1 MVGGGVEASAHNE
14 YGVFVSVVKE
24 STNAEFINPAAA
36 WLRKIWTVER
46 KTGKKTIFLFSTQ
59 FDKVCQISHVLW
71 RFLRMC
77 LR

>member
-46 KTGKKTIFLFSTQ
+46 KTGKNKNFLVFDTI
-59 FDKVCQISHVLW
+59 
-71 RFLRMC
+71 
-77 LR
+77 

>member
-46 KTGKKTIFLFSTQ
+46 KTGRKKTIFLFSTQ

-71 RFLRMC
+71 RF
-77 LR
+77 